1 MLETHNYD
9 TLVLEL
15 NKMLK
20 RNGMPHVVY
29 GLRKVDNHFEIAMVE
44 PQEEKDW
51 KDVRDNGTAHSYI
64 HHIDADKTD
73 TTPRNCIL
81 LCSKCHA
88 LAHYH
93 MAFWMPV
100 LHALANRRK
109 LQAAS

>member
-29 GLRKVDNHFEIAMVE
+29 SLRKVDNHFEIAMVE

-51 KDVRDNGTAHSYI
+51 KDVRDGPIMIEKYLK
-64 HHIDADKTD
+64 DK
-73 TTPRNCIL
+73 L
-81 LCSKCHA
+81 L
-88 LAHYH
+88 
-93 MAFWMPV
+93 
-100 LHALANRRK
+100 
-109 LQAAS
+109 